1 MDFFWAVVKCVFE
14 YVLKYILKGIWFYPQ
29 KMALNISL
37 ICFNDISN
45 AINVS
50 RNDQNTFHFIN
61 LQPSSFPIAAH
72 AKLP

>member
-1 MDFFWAVVKCVFE
+1 M
-14 YVLKYILKGIWFYPQ
+14 ILCTRILASNPQ
-29 KMALNISL
+29 NMAINIPS

-50 RNDQNTFHFIN
+50 RNDQNTFHLIN
-61 LQPSSFPIAAH
+61 LQPSSLPIAAH

>member
-1 MDFFWAVVKCVFE
+1 MT
-14 YVLKYILKGIWFYPQ
+14 LSTLSILILNPQ
-29 KMALNISL
+29 NMALNISL
-37 ICFNDISN
+37 ICFNDIAN

-72 AKLP
+72 AKLR